1 MSQQYIYE
9 PRPIFSSHTP
19 NLLAGSYYIDDGFQA
34 DPSMWQ
40 DPLEDAFVTNAGMIE
55 GKNDDNI
62 TYLEDFSAET
72 ILMGTTKL
80 DELEVVPQSYF
91 WKWVNYDGQLQIPTE
106 ISEDDFEAPA
116 YERFMEA
123 AVGYDADNPY
133 FLLVVDSFMDD
144 GEDVDI
150 WAEEADWNRMQT
162 TELWWKLY
170 DLWMENEGVDFLT
183 TLAEENYDWALAN
196 AYELQQIG
204 YEIPEPD
211 DDDYYWSMRQAESF
225 EVDYYVHS
233 PDEFFGPYYNLQDA
247 EDAIVRLEGKGIKIL
262 GISRGKDDMMAESFE
277 AEVRGHTL
285 YPHNDCEVCGEN
297 FNKLIICDGCGLSV
311 CDTDA
316 KDNMVEF
323 DGSKKGLRK
332 KAHYC
337 KECNSKNAE
346 SFEAP
351 YTGTGSL
358 MGISGDTD
366 LSSFTPDELTKSSAI
381 HGDFDTASLDYSGHQ
396 NLEVRA
402 EDEPDCDH
410 GTTDMSGRCLHCT
423 MTEADRMNEREG
435 GGWED
440 CPTCGVAIKV
450 GSNSCRNCSEQR
462 VWTILI
468 DDNDAYSE
476 TFVFNSKKSAINFRE
491 AAMDSEYLAQ
501 QDIGVYN
508 IVEQLVID
516 EEYPSDPYIA
526 DRLSIDCLKCGDE
539 CSCDE

>member
-1 MSQQYIYE
+1 
-9 PRPIFSSHTP
+9 
-19 NLLAGSYYIDDGFQA
+19 
-34 DPSMWQ
+34 
-40 DPLEDAFVTNAGMIE
+40 
-55 GKNDDNI
+55 
-62 TYLEDFSAET
+62 
-72 ILMGTTKL
+72 
-80 DELEVVPQSYF
+80 
-91 WKWVNYDGQLQIPTE
+91 
-106 ISEDDFEAPA
+106 
-116 YERFMEA
+116 
-123 AVGYDADNPY
+123 
-133 FLLVVDSFMDD
+133 
-144 GEDVDI
+144 
-150 WAEEADWNRMQT
+150 
-162 TELWWKLY
+162 
-170 DLWMENEGVDFLT
+170 MENEGVDFLT
-183 TLAEENYDWALAN
+183 TLAEEDYDWAVDN
-196 AYELQQIG
+196 SYELHQIG
-204 YEIPEPD
+204 YDLPPPD

-225 EVDYYVHS
+225 EAECWDCGTTLDECVGCKRDRRRKADYMYC
-233 PDEFFGPYYNLQDA
+233 PECEDEGFDS
-247 EDAIVRLEGKGIKIL
+247 DL
-262 GISRGKDDMMAESFE
+262 GWF
-277 AEVRGHTL
+277 
-285 YPHNDCEVCGEN
+285 CCGECWDEN
-297 FNKLIICDGCGLSV
+297 TVTSTV
-311 CDTDA
+311 
-316 KDNMVEF
+316 
-323 DGSKKGLRK
+323 LR
-332 KAHYC
+332 
-337 KECNSKNAE
+337 AE

-351 YTGTGSL
+351 YTGAGSL

-539 CSCDE
+539 C